1 MARQFGGV
9 HPGSQGDKAKIV
21 VAAGAVFVVLFSLLA
36 YGLLSSGGGEQQP
49 VETVVVQD
57 QSDIKMVEVLVPVQ
71 EIDAG
76 LALEPRMFRK
86 ESRPQIGVSNR
97 VVKDFEEIR
106 AHYSRSLIVPGQPLH
121 RDYITSIRP
130 TNVITANIP
139 EGFRA
144 VTIRV
149 DDRTSVEGFV
159 RPGARVDVVWTSSIR
174 GKPAITT
181 IVQNSRVL
189 SAERQTGDEQQKG
202 AAPPRT
208 VTLLVTAQDAQKI
221 QLASTTGQLS
231 LSLRGDLDTG
241 KAGSG
246 TSITLDDL
254 IGGPRG
260 AQRPQENIEG
270 TVTMGGEKYLLV
282 NGKLVPAAGNR

>member
-36 YGLLSSGGGEQQP
+36 YGLLSSGDKEGAEPTQA
-49 VETVVVQD
+49 VVVD
-57 QSDIKMVEVLVPVQ
+57 EQSDVKMVEVLVPVQ
-71 EIDAG
+71 EIEAG
-76 LALEPRMFRK
+76 LPLEPRMFRK
-86 ESRPQIGVSNR
+86 ESRPQVGVSNR

-121 RDYITSIRP
+121 RDYITSVRP

-149 DDRTSVEGFV
+149 DAQSSVEGFV
-159 RPGARVDVVWTSSIR
+159 RPGARVDVVWASSIR
-174 GKPAITT
+174 GKPGITT
-181 IVQNSRVL
+181 IVQNARVL
-189 SAERQTGDEQQKG
+189 SAERQTDKEQQKG
-202 AAPPRT
+202 AAVPNT
-208 VTLLVTAQDAQKI
+208 VSLLVSAQDAQKI
-221 QLASTTGQLS
+221 QLASTTGKLS

-246 TSITLDDL
+246 SSITIDDL
-254 IGGPRG
+254 FGGTRG
-260 AQRPQENIEG
+260 DQRPQENIEG
-270 TVTMGGEKYLLV
+270 TVTLGGEKYLLV
-282 NGKLVPAAGNR
+282 NGKLIPAAGQ